1 MSRIRLGLLTAFLVL
16 VADQVTKTW
25 AIGFMAAHGPGLVPV
40 APILDLVALWNAG
53 ISYGLFPQGET
64 GRWVLV
70 GIKVAAALAFTVWLT
85 RSHRLVES
93 VGLGLLIGGALGNA
107 VLGWA
112 LHGAPVIEMRP
123 AYIGGIVYLGLLGSV
138 VTFPMYF
145 ALIRDIGAARAAY
158 TSVLVPVVA
167 MALSTAFEGYRWSL
181 LAAGGAALGMI
192 GLVIAMRS
200 RAPRPPRLTG

>member
-70 GIKVAAALAFTVWLT
+70 AIKVVAALAFALWLT
-85 RSHRLVES
+85 RAQRPAEAL
-93 VGLGLLIGGALGNA
+93 GLGLLIGGALGNA
-107 VLGWA
+107 VDRVVYGA
-112 LHGAPVIEMRP
+112 VFDFISLHAG
-123 AYIGGIVYLGLLGSV
+123 
-138 VTFPMYF
+138 
-145 ALIRDIGAARAAY
+145 
-158 TSVLVPVVA
+158 
-167 MALSTAFEGYRWSL
+167 GYRWYVFNVADIAVVGGVGL
-181 LAAGGAALGMI
+181 LLYDAFFGRASKTPPSPTP
-192 GLVIAMRS
+192 MRS
-200 RAPRPPRLTG
+200 QSEAEREP